1 MQRNGKTWEN
11 PSKPLKPGTWIS
23 TSIPSKLCGFPRLN
37 LVLRTWLPTSVF
49 HGKSQIRS
57 GLEAQFLYQEYCR
70 GSGKDKRLELQTKL
84 LEYNRDDIEALVGVA
99 EGLMALMGQQN
110 TGK

>member
-1 MQRNGKTWEN
+1 MRFPTPELG
-11 PSKPLKPGTWIS
+11 LKNVATYFGI
-23 TSIPSKLCGFPRLN
+23 
-37 LVLRTWLPTSVF
+37 

>member
-1 MQRNGKTWEN
+1 MATYFG
-11 PSKPLKPGTWIS
+11 I
-23 TSIPSKLCGFPRLN
+23 
-37 LVLRTWLPTSVF
+37 

-57 GLEAQFLYQEYCR
+57 GLEAQFRYQEYYLC
-70 GSGKDKRLELQTKL
+70 SDKDKRLELRSKL